1 MSDRHSALAQLAR
14 GALGVALSAAAT
26 RGPLASKEM
35 ASLAEMVLTEGVA
48 RRAAPGAAALKA
60 AEETRRA
67 PPAASA
73 RRDSVES
80 RPEAISFVSDAMTET
95 RDAKTARESA
105 DHPQSRMAPAST
117 DDADAN
123 ANENISGSY
132 PQKNHKISTKR
143 REVAV
148 PSSPIARVMGFGQLA
163 VGLAA
168 GTVAESARRAWR
180 GAGVTT
186 TSKNDANSKT
196 GTRAEDSSTFAQA
209 NVSSESSESPE
220 SPAPSLVG
228 DSVFLTEANAERLA
242 VALCR
247 MRGAALKL
255 GQMLSIQDESVVPP
269 AIARA
274 LERVRE
280 GADVMPAS
288 QLNGAVEAHLG
299 KDWRAPNGL
308 IENGGNV
315 EVVEFS
321 DEPLAAASI
330 GQVHRATVRRARE
343 DGSGTF
349 ENLEVCMKIQYPG
362 VARSI
367 HSDIDNLVRLV
378 SMTDLLPRGLYV
390 EHAVATAKEELTLE
404 CDYEYELASQE
415 KMRALLADDPAWTI
429 PRTIPELSSAG
440 VLTTTFAPGVAIDK
454 VACLSQ
460 SERDYVATQLLRA
473 TLRELF
479 EFRFMQSD
487 PNFAN
492 FLYCRETRALTMIDF
507 GAAKTYPKPFVDE
520 YLRMVV
526 ACAELDREGVIDASI
541 KLGFLTG
548 EEAAVLLDAHVEAG
562 FQVGRPFRASKRT
575 ASDPSDPNENA
586 EEIMYD
592 FGENRDMTRRVAG
605 LGKVM
610 LKHRLTPP
618 PAEAY
623 SLHRKLSGSFLACM
637 RLRARVPARA
647 LLMEAYRKYDFTNER
662 AAETD
667 AGEND
672 TPTLRNAVA

>member
-1 MSDRHSALAQLAR
+1 MSDRASALAQLAR

-35 ASLAEMVLTEGVA
+35 KAVAEMVLTRGVA
-48 RRAAPGAAALKA
+48 RRAAQERASSRAAQ
-60 AEETRRA
+60 ETRDSARPIA
-67 PPAASA
+67 SASRHQSAAYAPAASLT
-73 RRDSVES
+73 
-80 RPEAISFVSDAMTET
+80 DAT
-95 RDAKTARESA
+95 DAKVERA
-105 DHPQSRMAPAST
+105 DDALMPRMAPAST
-117 DDADAN
+117 SASAETDSRDAT
-123 ANENISGSY
+123 S
-132 PQKNHKISTKR
+132 KTKVRR

-148 PSSPIARVMGFGQLA
+148 PSSPLARVMGFGQLA
-163 VGLAA
+163 AGLAA

-180 GAGVTT
+180 GAGGKTT
-186 TSKNDANSKT
+186 GDVEKSSRRSSSPNSTRGEDPTQTSTSFLKT
-196 GTRAEDSSTFAQA
+196 
-209 NVSSESSESPE
+209 SSEDRVGSEDT
-220 SPAPSLVG
+220 SLLAG

-269 AIARA
+269 AIAKA

-288 QLNGAVEAHLG
+288 QLMEAIELHLG
-299 KDWRAPNGL
+299 KNWRAPNGS
-308 IENGGNV
+308 IQDGGNV
-315 EVVEFS
+315 EVIAFS
-321 DEPLAAASI
+321 NEPLAAASI
-330 GQVHRATVRRARE
+330 GQVHRATVRRLVRDVV
-343 DGSGTF
+343 DGGDKTF
-349 ENLEVCMKIQYPG
+349 EDVEVCMKIQYPG

-378 SMTDLLPRGLYV
+378 RMTDLLPRGLYV

-404 CDYEYELASQE
+404 CDYEYELRSQE
-415 KMRALLADDPAWTI
+415 KMRALLEGDPAWSAPATV
-429 PRTIPELSSAG
+429 PELSSRG
-440 VLTTTFAPGVAIDK
+440 VLTTEFAPGIAIDK
-454 VACLSQ
+454 VASLSQ
-460 SERDYVATQLLRA
+460 SERDYVGTQLLRA

-492 FLYCRETRALTMIDF
+492 FLYCPQSRRLTMIDF
-507 GAAKTYPKPFVDE
+507 GAAKAYPKPFVDE
-520 YLRMVV
+520 YLKMVV
-526 ACAELDREGVIDASI
+526 ACAERDREGVLQSSI

-548 EEAAVLLDAHVEAG
+548 EEAGVLKDAHCEAG
-562 FQVGRPFRASKRT
+562 FQVGRPFQE
-575 ASDPSDPNENA
+575 SDEG
-586 EEIMYD
+586 MYD
-592 FGENRDMTRRVAG
+592 FTKNRDMTRRVAG

-637 RLRARVPARA
+637 RLGARVPARA
-647 LLMEAYRKYDFTNER
+647 LLLEAYAKYDFSESEDEDERTTTRGDDLTN
-662 AAETD
+662 AD
-667 AGEND
+667 LD
-672 TPTLRNAVA
+672 AVAA

>member
-1 MSDRHSALAQLAR
+1 MSDRASALAQLAR

-35 ASLAEMVLTEGVA
+35 ASLAEMVLTGGVA

-73 RRDSVES
+73 PRDSVES
-80 RPEAISFVSDAMTET
+80 RPEAVSFVSDAMTET

-105 DHPQSRMAPAST
+105 DHPRSRMAPAST
-117 DDADAN
+117 TANAN
-123 ANENISGSY
+123 ANEDDGSY
-132 PQKNHKISTKR
+132 PQNIHKTKVRR

-163 VGLAA
+163 AGLAA
-168 GTVAESARRAWR
+168 GTVAESARRVWR
-180 GAGVTT
+180 GTGAAA
-186 TSKNDANSKT
+186 ANSRT
-196 GTRAEDSSTFAQA
+196 
-209 NVSSESSESPE
+209 ESSKAESRASPSSADGGWNASLHSSDE
-220 SPAPSLVG
+220 SGPAPPLVG

-280 GADVMPAS
+280 GADVMPAG
-288 QLNGAVEAHLG
+288 QLMGAVEAHLG

-315 EVVEFS
+315 EVLAFS

-330 GQVHRATVRRARE
+330 GQVHRATVRRALE
-343 DGSGTF
+343 DGSGKF

-378 SMTDLLPRGLYV
+378 SMTDLIPRGLYV

-404 CDYEYELASQE
+404 CDYEYERASQE
-415 KMRALLADDPAWTI
+415 KMRALLADDPAWTT

-454 VACLSQ
+454 VASLSQ
-460 SERDYVATQLLRA
+460 AERDYVATQLLRA

-507 GAAKTYPKPFVDE
+507 GAAKAYPKPFVDE

-526 ACAELDREGVIDASI
+526 ACAERDREGVIDASI

-548 EEAAVLLDAHVEAG
+548 EEAAVLVDAHVEAG
-562 FQVGRPFRASKRT
+562 FQVGRPFQART
-575 ASDPSDPNENA
+575 TRTVPDPNENENA
-586 EEIMYD
+586 NEITYD

-637 RLRARVPARA
+637 RLRARVPARE
-647 LLMEAYRKYDFTNER
+647 LLMEAYRKYDFTNE

-667 AGEND
+667 EGEND
-672 TPTLRNAVA
+672 TATLRSAVA

>member
-1 MSDRHSALAQLAR
+1 MSDRASALAQLAR

-26 RGPLASKEM
+26 RGPLASKEF
-35 ASLAEMVLTEGVA
+35 AAVAEMVLTGGVA
-48 RRAAPGAAALKA
+48 RRAAPVAGQAAAK
-60 AEETRRA
+60 TRRDDASSTSGSRDATDSA
-67 PPAASA
+67 P
-73 RRDSVES
+73 REM
-80 RPEAISFVSDAMTET
+80 SFVSDATT
-95 RDAKTARESA
+95 DARDASTARERA
-105 DHPQSRMAPAST
+105 DDASGTAPAST
-117 DDADAN
+117 RANANDAN
-123 ANENISGSY
+123 ASSSSDATRKTNVR
-132 PQKNHKISTKR
+132 R

-148 PSSPIARVMGFGQLA
+148 PSSPIARVIGFGRLA
-163 VGLAA
+163 AGLAA

-180 GAGVTT
+180 GA
-186 TSKNDANSKT
+186 DASRISHEIFFDAKSKT
-196 GTRAEDSSTFAQA
+196 SSPRVAVAEDATSASSPPLLA
-209 NVSSESSESPE
+209 
-220 SPAPSLVG
+220 G

-280 GADVMPAS
+280 GADVMPAA
-288 QLNGAVEAHLG
+288 QLMDALEAHLG
-299 KDWRAPNGL
+299 KNWRAPNGT
-308 IENGGNV
+308 IKEGGNV
-315 EVVEFS
+315 EVLRFS
-321 DEPLAAASI
+321 SEPLAAASI
-330 GQVHRATVRRARE
+330 GQVHRATVRRRKSRAKTFTRAE
-343 DGSGTF
+343 DAKGGFDDASDSDAF
-349 ENLEVCMKIQYPG
+349 EDLEVCMKIQYPG

-390 EHAVATAKEELTLE
+390 EHAVATAKEELALE

-415 KMRALLADDPAWTI
+415 KMRALLADDPAWTA
-429 PRTIPELSSAG
+429 PRTIPELSSRG
-440 VLTTTFAPGVAIDK
+440 VLTTTFAPGMAIDK
-454 VACLSQ
+454 VESLSQ
-460 SERDYVATQLLRA
+460 AERDYVGTQLLRA

-492 FLYCRETRALTMIDF
+492 FLFCPESRALTMIDF
-507 GAAKTYPKPFVDE
+507 GAAKAYPKPFVDE

-526 ACAELDREGVIDASI
+526 ACAERDREGVIRSSI
-541 KLGFLTG
+541 NLGFLTG
-548 EEAAVLLDAHVEAG
+548 EEAAVLVDAHVEAG
-562 FQVGRPFRASKRT
+562 FQVGRPFR

-647 LLMEAYRKYDFTNER
+647 LLMEAYRKYDFTNE

-667 AGEND
+667 EGEND
-672 TPTLRNAVA
+672 TATLRSAVA

>member
-1 MSDRHSALAQLAR
+1 MSDRASALAQLAR

-35 ASLAEMVLTEGVA
+35 ASLAEMVLTGGVA

-73 RRDSVES
+73 PRDSVES
-80 RPEAISFVSDAMTET
+80 RPEAVSFVSDAMTET

-105 DHPQSRMAPAST
+105 DHPRSRMAPAST
-117 DDADAN
+117 TANAN
-123 ANENISGSY
+123 ANEDDGSY
-132 PQKNHKISTKR
+132 PQNIHKTKVRR

-163 VGLAA
+163 AGLAA
-168 GTVAESARRAWR
+168 GTVAESARRVWR
-180 GAGVTT
+180 GTGAAA
-186 TSKNDANSKT
+186 ANSRT
-196 GTRAEDSSTFAQA
+196 
-209 NVSSESSESPE
+209 ESSKAESRASPSSADGGWNASLHSSDE
-220 SPAPSLVG
+220 SGPAPPLVG

-280 GADVMPAS
+280 GADVMPAG
-288 QLNGAVEAHLG
+288 QLMGAVEAHLG

-315 EVVEFS
+315 EVLAFS

-330 GQVHRATVRRARE
+330 GQVHRATVRRALE
-343 DGSGTF
+343 DGSGKF

-378 SMTDLLPRGLYV
+378 SMTDLIPRGLYV

-404 CDYEYELASQE
+404 CDYEYERASQE
-415 KMRALLADDPAWTI
+415 KMRALLADDPAWTT

-454 VACLSQ
+454 VASLSQ
-460 SERDYVATQLLRA
+460 AERDYVATQLLRA

-507 GAAKTYPKPFVDE
+507 GAAKAYPKPFVDE

-526 ACAELDREGVIDASI
+526 ACAERDREGVIDASI

-548 EEAAVLLDAHVEAG
+548 EEAAVLVDAHVEAG
-562 FQVGRPFRASKRT
+562 FQVGRPFQARTTRT
-575 ASDPSDPNENA
+575 APDPNENENA
-586 EEIMYD
+586 NEITYD

-637 RLRARVPARA
+637 RLRARVPARE
-647 LLMEAYRKYDFTNER
+647 LLMEAYRKYDFTNE

-667 AGEND
+667 EGEND
-672 TPTLRNAVA
+672 TATLRSAVA

>member
-1 MSDRHSALAQLAR
+1 MSDRASALAQLAR

-35 ASLAEMVLTEGVA
+35 KAVAEMVLTRGVA
-48 RRAAPGAAALKA
+48 RRAARERASSRAAQ
-60 AEETRRA
+60 ETRDSARPIA
-67 PPAASA
+67 SASRHPSAAYAPAASLT
-73 RRDSVES
+73 
-80 RPEAISFVSDAMTET
+80 DAT
-95 RDAKTARESA
+95 DAKVERA
-105 DHPQSRMAPAST
+105 DDALMPRMAPAST
-117 DDADAN
+117 SASAETDSRDAT
-123 ANENISGSY
+123 S
-132 PQKNHKISTKR
+132 KTKVRR

-148 PSSPIARVMGFGQLA
+148 PSSPLARVMGFGQLA
-163 VGLAA
+163 AGLAA

-180 GAGVTT
+180 GAGGQTT
-186 TSKNDANSKT
+186 GDVEKSSRRSSSPNSTLEDPTQTSTSASDASDRVGSDT
-196 GTRAEDSSTFAQA
+196 
-209 NVSSESSESPE
+209 
-220 SPAPSLVG
+220 SLLAG

-269 AIARA
+269 AIAKA

-288 QLNGAVEAHLG
+288 QLMEAIEGHLG
-299 KDWRAPNGL
+299 KDWRAPNGS
-308 IENGGNV
+308 IKDGGNV
-315 EVVEFS
+315 EVIAFS
-321 DEPLAAASI
+321 NEPLAAASI
-330 GQVHRATVRRARE
+330 GQVHRATVRRLVRDKV
-343 DGSGTF
+343 DGKKKTF
-349 ENLEVCMKIQYPG
+349 EDVEVCMKIQYPG

-378 SMTDLLPRGLYV
+378 RMTDLLPRGLYV

-404 CDYEYELASQE
+404 CDYEYESRSQD
-415 KMRALLADDPAWTI
+415 KMRALLEGDPAWSAPATV
-429 PRTIPELSSAG
+429 PELSSRG
-440 VLTTTFAPGVAIDK
+440 VLTTEFAPGIAIDK
-454 VACLSQ
+454 VASLSQ
-460 SERDYVATQLLRA
+460 SERDYVGTQLLRI

-492 FLYCRETRALTMIDF
+492 FLYCPQSRRLTMIDF
-507 GAAKTYPKPFVDE
+507 GAAKAYPKPFVDE
-520 YLRMVV
+520 YLKMVV
-526 ACAELDREGVIDASI
+526 ACAERDREGVLESSI

-548 EEAAVLLDAHVEAG
+548 EEAGVLKDAHCEAG
-562 FQVGRPFRASKRT
+562 FQVGRPFQE
-575 ASDPSDPNENA
+575 SDEG
-586 EEIMYD
+586 MYD
-592 FGENRDMTRRVAG
+592 FTKNRDMTRRVAG

-637 RLRARVPARA
+637 RLGARVPARA
-647 LLMEAYRKYDFTNER
+647 LLLEAYAKYDFSDREDEDETTRTHGNDLTN
-662 AAETD
+662 AD
-667 AGEND
+667 LD
-672 TPTLRNAVA
+672 AVAA

>member
-1 MSDRHSALAQLAR
+1 MSDRASALAQLAR

-26 RGPLASKEM
+26 RGPLASKEV
-35 ASLAEMVLTEGVA
+35 ASLAEMVLTGGVL

-73 RRDSVES
+73 PRDSVES

-117 DDADAN
+117 TTKKNADAN
-123 ANENISGSY
+123 EDDLNHGSFANIQ
-132 PQKNHKISTKR
+132 PKTKVRR

-163 VGLAA
+163 AGLAA
-168 GTVAESARRAWR
+168 GTVAESARRVWR
-180 GAGVTT
+180 GTGAAA
-186 TSKNDANSKT
+186 ANSRT
-196 GTRAEDSSTFAQA
+196 
-209 NVSSESSESPE
+209 ESSKAESRASPSSADGGWNASLHSSDE
-220 SPAPSLVG
+220 SGPAPPLVG

-280 GADVMPAS
+280 GADVMPAG
-288 QLNGAVEAHLG
+288 QLMGAVEAHLG

-315 EVVEFS
+315 EVLAFS

-330 GQVHRATVRRARE
+330 GQVHRATVRRALE
-343 DGSGTF
+343 DGSGKF

-378 SMTDLLPRGLYV
+378 SMTDLIPRGLYV

-415 KMRALLADDPAWTI
+415 KMRALLADDPAWTT

-454 VACLSQ
+454 VASLSQ
-460 SERDYVATQLLRA
+460 AERDYVATQLLRA

-507 GAAKTYPKPFVDE
+507 GAAKAYPKPFVDE

-526 ACAELDREGVIDASI
+526 ACAERDREGVIDASI

-548 EEAAVLLDAHVEAG
+548 EEAAVLVDAHVEAG
-562 FQVGRPFRASKRT
+562 FQVGRPFQASTGT
-575 ASDPSDPNENA
+575 ASDPNENA
-586 EEIMYD
+586 DEIMYD

-647 LLMEAYRKYDFTNER
+647 LLMEAYRKYDFTNE
-662 AAETD
+662 AAEAD
-667 AGEND
+667 EGEND
-672 TPTLRNAVA
+672 TATLRNAVA

>member
-1 MSDRHSALAQLAR
+1 MSDRASALAQLAR

-35 ASLAEMVLTEGVA
+35 ASLAEMVLTGGVA

-73 RRDSVES
+73 PRDSVES
-80 RPEAISFVSDAMTET
+80 RPEAVSFVSDAMTET

-105 DHPQSRMAPAST
+105 DHPRSRMAPAST
-117 DDADAN
+117 TANAN
-123 ANENISGSY
+123 ANEDAGSY
-132 PQKNHKISTKR
+132 PQNIHKTKVRR

-168 GTVAESARRAWR
+168 GTVAESARRVWR
-180 GAGVTT
+180 GTGAAA
-186 TSKNDANSKT
+186 ANSRTESK
-196 GTRAEDSSTFAQA
+196 AESQA
-209 NVSSESSESPE
+209 ESPSSADARLNASLHSSDE
-220 SPAPSLVG
+220 SGPAPLDPLVG

-280 GADVMPAS
+280 GADVMPAG
-288 QLNGAVEAHLG
+288 QLMGAVEAHLG
-299 KDWRAPNGL
+299 KDWRAPNGS

-315 EVVEFS
+315 EVLAFS

-330 GQVHRATVRRARE
+330 GQVHRATVRRALE
-343 DGSGTF
+343 DGSGKF

-378 SMTDLLPRGLYV
+378 SMTDLIPRGLYV

-415 KMRALLADDPAWTI
+415 KMRALLADDPAWTT

-454 VACLSQ
+454 VASLSQ
-460 SERDYVATQLLRA
+460 AERDYVATQLLRA

-507 GAAKTYPKPFVDE
+507 GAAKAYPKPFVDE

-526 ACAELDREGVIDASI
+526 ACAERDREGVIDASI

-548 EEAAVLLDAHVEAG
+548 EEAAVLVDAHVEAG
-562 FQVGRPFRASKRT
+562 FQVGRPFQART
-575 ASDPSDPNENA
+575 TRTVPDPNENENA
-586 EEIMYD
+586 NEIMYD

-647 LLMEAYRKYDFTNER
+647 LLMEAYRKYDFTNE

-667 AGEND
+667 EGEND
-672 TPTLRNAVA
+672 TATLRSAVA

>member
-1 MSDRHSALAQLAR
+1 MSDRASALAQLAR

-35 ASLAEMVLTEGVA
+35 KAVAEMVLTRGVA
-48 RRAAPGAAALKA
+48 RRAARERASSRAAQ
-60 AEETRRA
+60 ETRDSARPIA
-67 PPAASA
+67 SASRHPSAAYAPAASLT
-73 RRDSVES
+73 
-80 RPEAISFVSDAMTET
+80 DAT
-95 RDAKTARESA
+95 DAKVERA
-105 DHPQSRMAPAST
+105 DDALMPRMAPAST
-117 DDADAN
+117 SASAETDSRDAT
-123 ANENISGSY
+123 S
-132 PQKNHKISTKR
+132 KTKVRR

-148 PSSPIARVMGFGQLA
+148 PSSPLARVMGFGQLA
-163 VGLAA
+163 AGLAA

-180 GAGVTT
+180 GAGGQTT
-186 TSKNDANSKT
+186 GDVEKSSRRSSSPNSTRGEDPTQTSTSASDASDRVGSDT
-196 GTRAEDSSTFAQA
+196 
-209 NVSSESSESPE
+209 
-220 SPAPSLVG
+220 SLLAG

-269 AIARA
+269 AIAKA

-288 QLNGAVEAHLG
+288 QLMEAIELHLG
-299 KDWRAPNGL
+299 KNWRAPNGS
-308 IENGGNV
+308 IQDGGNV
-315 EVVEFS
+315 EVIAFS
-321 DEPLAAASI
+321 NEPLAAASI
-330 GQVHRATVRRARE
+330 GQVHRATVRRLVRDAN
-343 DGSGTF
+343 SGEKENTF
-349 ENLEVCMKIQYPG
+349 EDVEVCMKIQYPG

-378 SMTDLLPRGLYV
+378 RMTDLLPRGLYV

-404 CDYEYELASQE
+404 CDYEYELRSQE
-415 KMRALLADDPAWTI
+415 KMRALLEGDPAWSAPATV
-429 PRTIPELSSAG
+429 PEFSSRG
-440 VLTTTFAPGVAIDK
+440 VLTTAFAPGIAIDK
-454 VACLSQ
+454 VASLSQ
-460 SERDYVATQLLRA
+460 SERDYVGTQLLRI

-492 FLYCRETRALTMIDF
+492 FLYCPESRSLTMIDF
-507 GAAKTYPKPFVDE
+507 GAAKAYPKPFVDE
-520 YLRMVV
+520 YLKMVV
-526 ACAELDREGVIDASI
+526 ACAERDRVGVLESSI

-548 EEAAVLLDAHVEAG
+548 EEAGVLKDAHCEAG
-562 FQVGRPFRASKRT
+562 FQVGRPFQE
-575 ASDPSDPNENA
+575 SDEG
-586 EEIMYD
+586 IYD
-592 FGENRDMTRRVAG
+592 FTKNRDMTRRVAG

-637 RLRARVPARA
+637 RLGARVPARA
-647 LLMEAYRKYDFTNER
+647 LLMDAYAKYDFSNREDEDEKTTTTRGNDLTN
-662 AAETD
+662 AEFD
-667 AGEND
+667 
-672 TPTLRNAVA
+672 AVAA